1 MVPLAPFCI
10 VILDC
15 NVVPIRFVILSGASA
30 LLLRRILCGGRTR
43 SRRTCCFFAPERC
56 CLGRTAMV
64 LDLHC
69 VRTGLPKAG
78 PSTSFGRWPHSAQ
91 DDKAFWRLHSTF
103 WQSTRYSADKRR
115 LPQQQQT
122 PAANLSRIFR
132 TQTHQV
138 LWLSTRW
145 RSLSPPTGFLSVNLL
160 SNDACEE
167 LFAHEMKVL

>member
-15 NVVPIRFVILSGASA
+15 NVVPLRFVILSGASA
-30 LLLRRILCGGRTR
+30 LPFRRIRCGGRMR

-91 DDKAFWRLHSTF
+91 DDKAFLRLRSF
-103 WQSTRYSADKRR
+103 WQSTRYSADKRCQPLHR
-115 LPQQQQT
+115 QN

-138 LWLSTRW
+138 LWLPTRW
-145 RSLSPPTGFLSVNLL
+145 RSVSSPTGFLSVNLL